1 MTVTEYLVAYQDDG
15 DNTDAETWTP
25 ADDHEMTYVTREGI
39 YGDANVNFGEVTD
52 DDQWV
57 KCSDPTIYESLCG
70 DNHGL
75 IFEARVP
82 SKLEAHQAWQQ
93 AEVDAG
99 KAEADREAARNLP
112 PNERKA
118 ATSKYRK
125 AKAFAHECLE
135 TLTAVTAAE
144 SSEGTLNR
152 HVAAS
157 GHVFYTFIHADG
169 GE

>member
-1 MTVTEYLVAYQDDG
+1 MNNTRLTLDTEYLVAYQDDG
-15 DNTDAETWTP
+15 DNTD
-25 ADDHEMTYVTREGI
+25 
-39 YGDANVNFGEVTD
+39 
-52 DDQWV
+52 
-57 KCSDPTIYESLCG
+57 
-70 DNHGL
+70 
-75 IFEARVP
+75 EARVP
-82 SKLEAHQAWQQ
+82 SRLEAHQAWQQ
-93 AEVDAG
+93 AEVDAA